1 MRKGA
6 HFRESKRSR
15 EEWPD
20 SMTGKMHSEMRWKIP
35 LVIFLILLSLA
46 LGLALGALRFAVG

>member
-1 MRKGA
+1 
-6 HFRESKRSR
+6 
-15 EEWPD
+15 
-20 SMTGKMHSEMRWKIP
+20 MHGEMRWKIP